1 MNLYPRSETIVAGK
15 EILRDIVGAKK
26 ITVTLDH
33 TAFTPGVVPAGT
45 SLIFDATSKKTR
57 PFDKTTD
64 AEATGQVS
72 LLLRDIRIGENDVQG
87 VGLVGGYVNEA
98 KCPAIT
104 TEFKAKAKMLDIR

>member
-1 MNLYPRSETIVAGK
+1 MNLYPRSQTIVAGK

-26 ITVTLDH
+26 VTVTLDCK
-33 TAFTPGVVPAGT
+33 AFTPGVIPAGT
-45 SLIFDATSKKTR
+45 SLVFDATSKKTR
-57 PFDKTTD
+57 PFDKAKDAATT
-64 AEATGQVS
+64 EQVS

-104 TEFKAKAKMLDIR
+104 AEFKAKAKMLDIR